1 MCLTEK
7 SLDAENSAGAGSV
20 DMDLLAAVK
29 DYVAQTGMLGD
40 CRRILAALS
49 GGPDSVALLSLLAR
63 MRTGDAGF
71 ALEAVHVNHGIRGGE
86 ADRDE
91 EFCVSLCAQLR
102 IPLTVRRA
110 DVPALAKRGGLSLEE
125 AAREARY
132 AVFAQICREKPEI
145 THVATAHH
153 ASDNA
158 ETVLLHMIR
167 GSGGRGL
174 SGIPPSRP
182 LSADSAVR
190 LIRPLL
196 CVDRADI
203 LRYLAAKE
211 LPFVSDSSNED
222 CRFAR
227 NALRHTILPLLH
239 KMNPSVTQSLNR
251 TAALAAQDED
261 YLQSGAD
268 AFLLKHGGGPFVPRR
283 AFRILHPALR
293 VRVLRSLFEK
303 AGGRGLS
310 TIHLADMDEL
320 VRTAAS
326 PKFIS
331 LPGGLRLYADAEV
344 FAVQDSISRLPKA
357 DVTVRTEPLTLR
369 TGLQQFDSLGFA
381 VSVCSGERPDAEV
394 RKQLQNIYKLLIN
407 TAINFD
413 KINGN
418 LYLRFRS
425 GNNAEDRYCYDGY
438 THTVKD
444 ALSAHKVPQM
454 LRKSIPLF
462 CDGSGIL
469 WIPGC
474 RVCDSV
480 RPVPGCRV
488 LSICYACSPGVEWS
502 PRGLL

>member
-1 MCLTEK
+1 MKL
-7 SLDAENSAGAGSV
+7 LYSAGQLETAADVSSTVETGRQAFCADHKNCDFNENPPAAKAAARGFLILSLCRPPDRERETLYLHLSLNIKYSQKGAPIVFECIIICRFCAQWSCFGFGNLHTDIHAGH
-20 DMDLLAAVK
+20 LK
-29 DYVAQTGMLGD
+29 KRKGMYENVFDREVFGCGKQCGGRI
-40 CRRILAALS
+40 CRHGSACSRKRLCRTDGHAWGLPQNSRGALRR
-49 GGPDSVALLSLLAR
+49 PDSVALLSLLAR

-251 TAALAAQDED
+251 TAALAAQDEG

-283 AFRILHPALR
+283 AFPHTSSGATRPRA
-293 VRVLRSLFEK
+293 
-303 AGGRGLS
+303 
-310 TIHLADMDEL
+310 
-320 VRTAAS
+320 
-326 PKFIS
+326 P
-331 LPGGLRLYADAEV
+331 LP
-344 FAVQDSISRLPKA
+344 F
-357 DVTVRTEPLTLR
+357 
-369 TGLQQFDSLGFA
+369 
-381 VSVCSGERPDAEV
+381 
-394 RKQLQNIYKLLIN
+394 
-407 TAINFD
+407 
-413 KINGN
+413 
-418 LYLRFRS
+418 
-425 GNNAEDRYCYDGY
+425 
-438 THTVKD
+438 
-444 ALSAHKVPQM
+444 
-454 LRKSIPLF
+454 
-462 CDGSGIL
+462 
-469 WIPGC
+469 
-474 RVCDSV
+474 
-480 RPVPGCRV
+480 
-488 LSICYACSPGVEWS
+488 
-502 PRGLL
+502 